1 MSLQKKCLSLTY
13 EPLRALTTIASA
25 LRLMQPR
32 LRVLMF
38 HDISPNEMSKLED
51 LLVWL
56 RGSWDFLSP
65 QEFEQVMVG
74 EREII
79 RDSLLLTFDD
89 GFHSNSIVARDVLRP
104 LGISALFFVIT
115 DFVSMVRPDEV
126 RDFIN
131 RRLLVNVGEAKCQ
144 VDRSN
149 MKWEDLA
156 VLVADGHSI
165 GAHSMSHERLV
176 GGLDLNT
183 LKREI
188 VIPAKEIERILSIR
202 IAHFAFPFGNF
213 GSFSK
218 EAVEMAM
225 DHYKFIHSG
234 IRGINTYGSSRK
246 VIRRDC
252 ISPTDRKSLV
262 GSFLLGAADLVYKK
276 HCDVMD
282 SWVTR

>member
-1 MSLQKKCLSLTY
+1 MSLRKKCLSLTY
-13 EPLRALTTIASA
+13 RPLQACTTIAGA
-25 LRLMQPR
+25 FGFMKPR

-38 HDISPNEMSKLED
+38 HDIPPNEMSKLED

-56 RGSWDFLSP
+56 KGSWDFLSP

-74 EREII
+74 EREIN

-89 GFHSNSIVARDVLRP
+89 GFYSNSIVAREVLRP

-115 DFVSMVRPDEV
+115 NFVSMVSPDEV
-126 RDFIN
+126 RDFMR
-131 RRLLVNVGEAKCQ
+131 RRLLVDVGEAECQ
-144 VDRSN
+144 FDRSN
-149 MKWEDLA
+149 MRWSDLA
-156 VLVADGHSI
+156 DLVANGHSI

-176 GGLDLNT
+176 GGLDFNT
-183 LKREI
+183 LQREI
-188 VIPAKEIERILSIR
+188 VTPAKEIERMLSIR
-202 IAHFAFPFGNF
+202 IAHFAFPFGGF

-218 EAVEMAM
+218 EAVELALG
-225 DHYKFIHSG
+225 HYKFIHSG

-252 ISPTDRKSLV
+252 VSPTDSRTLV
-262 GSFLLGAADLVYKK
+262 GSFLLGAADLVYKRN
-276 HCDVMD
+276 CGVMD